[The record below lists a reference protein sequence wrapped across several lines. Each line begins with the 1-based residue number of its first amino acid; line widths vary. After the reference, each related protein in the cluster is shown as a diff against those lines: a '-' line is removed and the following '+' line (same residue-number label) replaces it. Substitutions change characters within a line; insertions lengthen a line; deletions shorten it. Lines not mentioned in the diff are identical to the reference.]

1 MQDWLPWITGSG
13 GCLVVLVIAVW
24 ALATGKVHSHA
35 EFSKLEAENAALEKE
50 NERIREA
57 LATERRTVNE
67 TAATGQVAN
76 QLITALVSVAS
87 GKAVPVIPAK
97 PAPPGLTAEDIGL

>member
-1 MQDWLPWITGSG
+1 MQDWIPLITGSS
-13 GCLVVLVIAVW
+13 GCLVALVIAVW
-24 ALATGKVHSHA
+24 AFATGKVHSDR

-50 NERIREA
+50 NERIRDA

-76 QLITALVSVAS
+76 QLITALVSVAA
-87 GKAVPVIPAK
+87 GKAVPAVPAK
-97 PAPPGLTAEDIGL
+97 PAPPGLTAEDLGL